1 MRYIL
6 DPAGHAERRMR
17 ERIRDIGRVALH
29 RRRSTAD

>member
-17 ERIRDIGRVALH
+17 EPSRDIGRVALH